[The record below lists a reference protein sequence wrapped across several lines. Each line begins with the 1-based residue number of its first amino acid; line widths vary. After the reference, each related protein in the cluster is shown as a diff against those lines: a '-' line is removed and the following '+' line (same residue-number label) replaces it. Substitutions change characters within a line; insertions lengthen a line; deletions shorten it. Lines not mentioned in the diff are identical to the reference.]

1 MSTFTQARAMHAG
14 LRFLF
19 IAGGG
24 LLLGLIS
31 NFMLVAMG
39 HWYEMNMARS
49 EYDLSDA
56 FMIAL
61 LVQALCVVV
70 GGFIGNW
77 LYRRRRSKKSSEI

>member
-1 MSTFTQARAMHAG
+1 MSLVVRI
-14 LRFLF
+14 LF
-19 IAGGG
+19 IAAGA
-24 LLLGLIS
+24 LLLGLVS
-31 NFMLVAMG
+31 NFILVAIG

-70 GGFIGNW
+70 GGLIGNW

>member
-14 LRFLF
+14 LRILF

-24 LLLGLIS
+24 LLLGLVS

-49 EYDLSDA
+49 EYDLSDS

-61 LVQALCVVV
+61 LVQALCVVA

-77 LYRRRRSKKSSEI
+77 LYRRRLKKKGAES

>member
-1 MSTFTQARAMHAG
+1 MSIFVRAHAAHVAFRG
-14 LRFLF
+14 LF
-19 IAGGG
+19 IAAGA

-31 NFMLVAMG
+31 NFILVAIG

-61 LVQALCVVV
+61 LAQAVCVVV
-70 GGFIGNW
+70 GGLIGNW
-77 LYRRRRSKKSSEI
+77 LFQRRRSKRDTKS